1 MPELETFSKL
11 LEQETQKW
19 IDEEIS
25 KGNDAWNARRSF
37 DSLSNIHWDMVAQSA
52 ARIQEHLAGSGQN
65 MTQGIFLCR
74 CIQKHRPE
82 LLQKSDGTPA
92 QTTDLVN
99 CKPEELQ
106 PWPSAT
112 IKIVAKNLKRLCLA
126 ELGCENP
133 GTAWDSILKRDV
145 AYRRAGNRQEA
156 YHIAF
161 LLHMTTEE
169 MQRYFFL
176 TRQEAFS
183 LRDPL
188 DIVCFAFKFF
198 DAKKDHADSFHWWDV
213 TDVLQGYLTACKTA
227 DAAAEQPIRHFSQK
241 NGSTR
246 LLGRDAQKLQNA
258 MHRTNNPAVDIP
270 ALRHDLQEYLLAHRR
285 NLTEM
290 KLERIH
296 PEKLPPDQSR
306 IEICMGYPYSHTV
319 QRELSILV
327 GYLLVLYG
335 RWNTVVKTVY
345 PKKEQERRDKLLL
358 SSEKGAAPKL
368 LSADDF
374 MAVLSQAGRETLE
387 PLKEAFQEKLNP
399 DSLQEPPSAAIKP
412 QETASLMGHWLLRVT
427 PQGSASPDDFEVA
440 LQFLNEFLLCIN
452 GQIDNSFSPA
462 SSYPASARN
471 TSAAI
476 WNLTGRLHCKKALD
490 ALIDYGPNAVSPG
503 ASDWAKYLRELG
515 KKLLRV
521 SRDPENFHDRELCGT
536 LSQAQHSGLQAVLTS
551 VSTYDSYRDS
561 GSEKD
566 AEADRYRHIQNH
578 LEMGLPNLCYKI
590 EATLHDYSPKAE
602 KYAARIGL
610 PNEKELDCWQAN
622 NALGSRLLS
631 REDILQLFFFLILAI
646 YDCCTADAGKAQEA
660 FTAEH
665 AWLKAMRDKA
675 EAELNGPRGTTGSFL
690 EDALFAS
697 VFVEFEG
704 LWNEPKSD
712 TVTPDQ
718 STTICRIY
726 NFLLESLTL
735 ASGTTWH
742 SIYYPAYADRFYV
755 LAGALA
761 TAVPQSRRTLGLMM
775 GTHRQKK
782 TKPADTKKVSAKGT
796 RAAPKS

>member
-1 MPELETFSKL
+1 MTGSSTFSEL
-11 LEQETQKW
+11 LARETKDW

-25 KGNDAWNARRSF
+25 KGNEAWNARRPI
-37 DSLSNIHWDMVAQSA
+37 DGLSNIHWDMVAQSA

-227 DAAAEQPIRHFSQK
+227 DAAAEQPVHHFSQK

-246 LLGRDAQKLQNA
+246 LLGRDAQKLQDA
-258 MHRTNNPAVDIP
+258 MHRANDPAIDIP
-270 ALRHDLQEYLLAHRR
+270 ALRHDLQEYLIAHRR

-290 KLERIH
+290 KLERIY

-345 PKKEQERRDKLLL
+345 PKKEQEWRDKLLL

-374 MAVLSQAGRETLE
+374 MAVLSQAGRGTLE
-387 PLKEAFQEKLNP
+387 PLKEAFQEKLDP
-399 DSLQEPPSAAIKP
+399 DSFQESPSAAIKP

-440 LQFLNEFLLCIN
+440 LQFLNDFLLCIN
-452 GQIDNSFSPA
+452 GQIDGSFSPS
-462 SSYPASARN
+462 SSYLASARN

-476 WNLTGRLHCKKALD
+476 WSLTGRLHCKNRSMLSSITART
-490 ALIDYGPNAVSPG
+490 PS
-503 ASDWAKYLRELG
+503 LRG
-515 KKLLRV
+515 H
-521 SRDPENFHDRELCGT
+521 P
-536 LSQAQHSGLQAVLTS
+536 
-551 VSTYDSYRDS
+551 
-561 GSEKD
+561 
-566 AEADRYRHIQNH
+566 
-578 LEMGLPNLCYKI
+578 
-590 EATLHDYSPKAE
+590 
-602 KYAARIGL
+602 IGL
-610 PNEKELDCWQAN
+610 NISESWARSCSVCHVIRKISMTVNSA
-622 NALGSRLLS
+622 AL
-631 REDILQLFFFLILAI
+631 
-646 YDCCTADAGKAQEA
+646 
-660 FTAEH
+660 
-665 AWLKAMRDKA
+665 
-675 EAELNGPRGTTGSFL
+675 
-690 EDALFAS
+690 
-697 VFVEFEG
+697 
-704 LWNEPKSD
+704 
-712 TVTPDQ
+712 
-718 STTICRIY
+718 
-726 NFLLESLTL
+726 
-735 ASGTTWH
+735 
-742 SIYYPAYADRFYV
+742 
-755 LAGALA
+755 
-761 TAVPQSRRTLGLMM
+761 
-775 GTHRQKK
+775 
-782 TKPADTKKVSAKGT
+782 
-796 RAAPKS
+796 

>member
-1 MPELETFSKL
+1 MTGSSTFSEL
-11 LEQETQKW
+11 LARETKDW

-25 KGNDAWNARRSF
+25 KGNEAWNARRPI
-37 DSLSNIHWDMVAQSA
+37 DGLSNIHWDMVAQSA

-227 DAAAEQPIRHFSQK
+227 DAAAEQPVHHFSQK

-246 LLGRDAQKLQNA
+246 LLGRDAQKLQDA
-258 MHRTNNPAVDIP
+258 MHRANDPAIDIP
-270 ALRHDLQEYLLAHRR
+270 ALRHDLQEYLIAHRR

-335 RWNTVVKTVY
+335 RWNTVVKAVY
-345 PKKEQERRDKLLL
+345 PQKEQERRDKLLL
-358 SSEKGAAPKL
+358 SSEKGTAPKL
-368 LSADDF
+368 FSANDF
-374 MAVLSQAGRETLE
+374 MDVLSRAGRESLE
-387 PLKEAFQEKLNP
+387 PLKEAFQEKLDP
-399 DSLQEPPSAAIKP
+399 DSLPLQEPLSAAIKP

-440 LQFLNEFLLCIN
+440 LQFLNDFLLCIN
-452 GQIDNSFSPA
+452 GQIDNSFSPS
-462 SSYPASARN
+462 SSYLASARN

-476 WNLTGRLHCKKALD
+476 WSLTGRLHCKKALD
-490 ALIDYGPNAVSPG
+490 ALINHGPDAVSPG
-503 ASDWAKYLRELG
+503 ASDWAKYLHELG

-561 GSEKD
+561 CSESD
-566 AEADRYRHIQNH
+566 SEAKRYRHIQDH

-602 KYAARIGL
+602 EYAARIGL
-610 PNEKELDCWQAN
+610 PAEKKLDGWQEN
-622 NALGSRLLS
+622 IALGSNLLS
-631 REDILQLFFFLILAI
+631 RDDILQLFFFLILAI
-646 YDCCTADAGKAQEA
+646 YDCYAADREA
-660 FTAEH
+660 PAEFTAEH
-665 AWLKAMRDKA
+665 VWLDAMRDNA
-675 EAELNGPRGTTGSFL
+675 EDKLDGPGRTTGSFL
-690 EDALFAS
+690 EDALSAS
-697 VFVEFEG
+697 VYVELEC
-704 LWNEPKSD
+704 LLEEPKAGKVTSD
-712 TVTPDQ
+712 Q
-718 STTICRIY
+718 TTIFCRLY
-726 NFLLESLTL
+726 NFLLDSLSD
-735 ASGTTWH
+735 ASGTNWH
-742 SIYYPAYADRFYV
+742 HIYCPAYTDRFYV

-761 TAVPQSRRTLGLMM
+761 TAVPQSRRTLGFMM
-775 GTHRQKK
+775 GTHREKK
-782 TKPADTKKVSAKGT
+782 RRPARK
-796 RAAPKS
+796 R

>member
-1 MPELETFSKL
+1 MYKR
-11 LEQETQKW
+11 Q
-19 IDEEIS
+19 
-25 KGNDAWNARRSF
+25 
-37 DSLSNIHWDMVAQSA
+37 
-52 ARIQEHLAGSGQN
+52 
-65 MTQGIFLCR
+65 
-74 CIQKHRPE
+74 
-82 LLQKSDGTPA
+82 
-92 QTTDLVN
+92 
-99 CKPEELQ
+99 
-106 PWPSAT
+106 
-112 IKIVAKNLKRLCLA
+112 NLKRLCLA

-227 DAAAEQPIRHFSQK
+227 DAAAEQPVHHFSQK

-246 LLGRDAQKLQNA
+246 LLGRDAQKLQDA
-258 MHRTNNPAVDIP
+258 MHRANDPAIDIP
-270 ALRHDLQEYLLAHRR
+270 ALRHDLQEYLIAHRR

-290 KLERIH
+290 KLERIY

-345 PKKEQERRDKLLL
+345 PKKEQEWRDKLLL

-374 MAVLSQAGRETLE
+374 MAVLSQAGRGTLE
-387 PLKEAFQEKLNP
+387 PLKEAFQEKLDP
-399 DSLQEPPSAAIKP
+399 DSFQESPSAAIKP

-440 LQFLNEFLLCIN
+440 LQFLNDFLLCIN
-452 GQIDNSFSPA
+452 GQIDGSFSPS
-462 SSYPASARN
+462 SSYLASARN

-476 WNLTGRLHCKKALD
+476 WSLTGRLHCKKSLD
-490 ALIDYGPNAVSPG
+490 ALINHGPDAVSPG
-503 ASDWAKYLRELG
+503 TSDWAKYLRELG
-515 KKLLRV
+515 KKLLSV

-561 GSEKD
+561 CSERD
-566 AEADRYRHIQNH
+566 SEAKRYRHIQDH

-602 KYAARIGL
+602 EYAARIGL
-610 PNEKELDCWQAN
+610 PAEKKLDGWQEN
-622 NALGSRLLS
+622 IALGSNLLS
-631 REDILQLFFFLILAI
+631 RDDILQLFFFLILAI
-646 YDCCTADAGKAQEA
+646 YDCYAADREA
-660 FTAEH
+660 PAEFTAEH
-665 AWLKAMRDKA
+665 VWLDAMRDNA
-675 EAELNGPRGTTGSFL
+675 EDKLDGPGRTTGSFL
-690 EDALFAS
+690 EDALSAS
-697 VFVEFEG
+697 VYVELACLLE
-704 LWNEPKSD
+704 EPKAGKVTSD
-712 TVTPDQ
+712 Q
-718 STTICRIY
+718 TTIFCRLY
-726 NFLLESLTL
+726 NFLLDSLSD
-735 ASGTTWH
+735 ASGTNWH
-742 SIYYPAYADRFYV
+742 HIYCPAYTDRFYV

-775 GTHRQKK
+775 GTHREKK
-782 TKPADTKKVSAKGT
+782 RRPARK
-796 RAAPKS
+796 R